1 MAKGIVQGYTKH
13 VKEFNRSKGT
23 VYVGYIAV
31 SGKDKDGNK
40 VYADMP
46 FTYQGYDQVIQ
57 EGEEYRFSGF
67 FGVDTYK
74 FPKASIIASK
84 TLDIK
89 RKEEPKEIV
98 HTSNPY
104 ADNNDNPYA

>member
-1 MAKGIVQGYTKH
+1 MAKGIVQGY
-13 VKEFNRSKGT
+13 VKFIREFNTSKGT
-23 VYVGYIAV
+23 AYGGVI
-31 SGKDKDGNK
+31 SISDKDKDGNK

-46 FTYQGYDQVIQ
+46 FVYLGYDQVIM
-57 EGEEYRFSGF
+57 ENEEYRFSGM

-74 FPKASIIASK
+74 TPKAKLIAFE